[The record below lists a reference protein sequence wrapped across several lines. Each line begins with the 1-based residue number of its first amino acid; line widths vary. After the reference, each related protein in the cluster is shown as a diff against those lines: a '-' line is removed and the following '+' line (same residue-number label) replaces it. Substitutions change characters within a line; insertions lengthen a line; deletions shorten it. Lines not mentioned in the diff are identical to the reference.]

1 MSAPQPL
8 SEEEIR
14 RALADLPGWRLERGE
29 IYKWFRF
36 PGFPEA
42 VGFIHRLVEPAE
54 RLNHHPDLEN
64 HYDRVRVGLHTWSAG
79 AVTEKD
85 LALAREV
92 ERAAGEDRG
101 GASG

>member
-1 MSAPQPL
+1 VSGPRAL
-8 SEEEIR
+8 SDEEIKE
-14 RALADLPGWRLERGE
+14 ALAELPGWRLERGE

-36 PGFPEA
+36 GGFPEA
-42 VGFIHRLVEPAE
+42 VRFIDRLVEPAE

-92 ERAAGEDRG
+92 ERAAGQDP